1 MKKQEQ
7 IIVDLLKQG
16 NEKAYKYLYDEHY
29 VLLCKMANEF
39 VRDVFMAENIVGD
52 TLFHVWEIRETLEIN
67 ISIRS
72 YLVRA
77 VRNRCINYLNIKREQ
92 WEEGFTTIEEN
103 SDSLMHP
110 NLFSDAYPLASLL
123 EKELEEEI
131 RQAINRL
138 PDECRAVFIKSRF
151 EEKTYECIAREL
163 GISVNTVKYHMKMA
177 LSRLN
182 ADLSKYL
189 LLLLIA
195 FRQIN

>member
-16 NEKAYKYLYDEHY
+16 DEKAYKYLYDEHY

-103 SDSLMHP
+103 GDSIMHP

>member
-16 NEKAYKYLYDEHY
+16 DEKAYKYLYDEHY

-103 SDSLMHP
+103 GDSIMHP

-151 EEKTYECIAREL
+151 EEKTYECIASEL

>member
-39 VRDVFMAENIVGD
+39 VHDAFMSENIVGD

-92 WEEGFTTIEEN
+92 WEEGFTAIEEN
-103 SDSLMHP
+103 GDSIMHP

-131 RQAINRL
+131 RRAINRL

>member
-16 NEKAYKYLYDEHY
+16 NENAYKYLYDEHY

-131 RQAINRL
+131 RRAINRL

>member
-16 NEKAYKYLYDEHY
+16 DEKAYKYLYDEHY

-103 SDSLMHP
+103 GDSIMHP

-163 GISVNTVKYHMKMA
+163 GISVNTVKYHIKMA

>member
-16 NEKAYKYLYDEHY
+16 DEKAYKYLYDEHY

-103 SDSLMHP
+103 GDSIMHP

-163 GISVNTVKYHMKMA
+163 DISVNTVKYHMKMA